1 MATPA
6 VPDDSPESVNTL
18 VETLDDESLY
28 SGDPFPLYAR
38 LRRDAPVA
46 WNARTGYWAVS
57 RHADVVAVSKDSERF
72 CSGKGILTFEI
83 GVEYPSPPT
92 MMHTDPPEHTRY
104 RKLVQPGFAPSV
116 IRALE
121 PAVRERAQGL
131 VAALEPGAPV
141 DFVSTVS
148 VPFPL
153 MIISE
158 LLGVGDDWPRFF
170 EWSEAAIPGA
180 TDMTAEE
187 RAELMAEMQE
197 YLLEMTRAR
206 RGDPR
211 DDLVSVLANVEVDGE
226 NLTDAELVM
235 FLNQLL
241 VAGNETTRNMV
252 SGGMWAFAQHP
263 EQWQRLVA
271 DRSLVASTVEE
282 WLRWTTSVIA
292 FMRTATVD
300 TVVGGT
306 PIKSGDP
313 LLLLYASA
321 NRDELEFGPTA
332 DQFDIGRQPNHHV
345 AFGFGAHFC
354 IGAAL
359 ARLEGRALLDALLDR
374 FSTVTPAGEIE
385 RTASSIIAGVRS
397 APLRFD

>member
-1 MATPA
+1 
-6 VPDDSPESVNTL
+6 
-18 VETLDDESLY
+18 
-28 SGDPFPLYAR
+28 
-38 LRRDAPVA
+38 
-46 WNARTGYWAVS
+46 
-57 RHADVVAVSKDSERF
+57 
-72 CSGKGILTFEI
+72 
-83 GVEYPSPPT
+83 

-121 PAVRERAQGL
+121 PAVRERAVGL
-131 VAALEPGAPV
+131 VAALEPGAAV
-141 DFVSTVS
+141 DFVPAVS

-170 EWSEAAIPGA
+170 EWSEASIPGA
-180 TDMTAEE
+180 SPMTPEE
-187 RAELMAEMQE
+187 RAQLMAEMQE

-211 DDLVSVLANVEVDGE
+211 DDLLSVLANVEVDGE

-252 SGGMWAFAQHP
+252 SGGMWAFAEHP
-263 EQWQRLVA
+263 DQWKRLVD
-271 DRSLVASTVEE
+271 DRSLVPSTVEE

-292 FMRTATVD
+292 FMRTATRD
-300 TVVGGT
+300 TVVGDT
-306 PIKSGDP
+306 PISAGDP

-332 DQFDIGRQPNHHV
+332 DRFDIGRQPNHHV

-374 FSTVTPAGEIE
+374 FTVVEPAGAIE
-385 RTASSIIAGVRS
+385 RTSSSIIAGVRS
-397 APLRFD
+397 APLRFS

>member
-1 MATPA
+1 MTISGATRGPA
-6 VPDDSPESVNTL
+6 SALAEA
-18 VETLDDESLY
+18 LDDESLY
-28 SGDPFPLYAR
+28 AGDPFPLYTR
-38 LRRDAPVA
+38 LRNEEPVA
-46 WNARTGYWAVS
+46 WNARLGYWAVS
-57 RHADVVAVSKDSERF
+57 RHADVVAVSRDSELF

-83 GVEYPSPPT
+83 GVEYPTPPT
-92 MMHTDPPEHTRY
+92 MMHTDPPAHTRY
-104 RKLVQPGFAPSV
+104 RKLAQPGFAPSV

-131 VAALEPGAPV
+131 VAALEPGEAV
-141 DFVSTVS
+141 DFVSAVS

-153 MIISE
+153 MIISD
-158 LLGVGDDWPRFF
+158 LLGVPTDDWMRFF
-170 EWSEAAIPGA
+170 HWSEAAIPGA
-180 TDMTAEE
+180 TDMTEEE
-187 RAELMAEMQE
+187 RQQLMADMHE
-197 YLLEMTRAR
+197 YLLEMTRVR

-211 DDLVSVLANVEVDGE
+211 EDLISVLANVEVDGE
-226 NLTDAELVM
+226 NLSDAELVM

-252 SGGMWAFAQHP
+252 SSGMWAFAQNP
-263 EQWQRLVA
+263 DQWERLVA
-271 DRSLVASTVEE
+271 DRSLVPSAVEE

-292 FMRTATVD
+292 FMRTATAD

-306 PIKSGDP
+306 GVHAGDP

-321 NRDELEFGPTA
+321 NRDDAEFGPTA

-359 ARLEGRALLDALLDR
+359 ARLEGRIALEETLKRFPTWEVDDDR
-374 FSTVTPAGEIE
+374 CEMVHTSTVRGYAKVPIFT
-385 RTASSIIAGVRS
+385 
-397 APLRFD
+397 

>member
-1 MATPA
+1 MTTPA
-6 VPDDSPESVNTL
+6 PRVANALAES
-18 VETLDDESLY
+18 LDDEALY
-28 SGDPFPLYAR
+28 AGDPFPLYAR
-38 LRRDAPVA
+38 LRREAPVA
-46 WNARTGYWAVS
+46 WNGKLGYWAVS
-57 RHADVVAVSKDSERF
+57 RHADVVAVSRDSEQF
-72 CSGKGILTFEI
+72 CSGRGILTFEI
-83 GVEYPSPPT
+83 GVEYPTPPT

-121 PAVRERAQGL
+121 PAVRERAVGL
-131 VAALEPGAPV
+131 VAALEPGVAV
-141 DFVSTVS
+141 DFVSAVS

-170 EWSEAAIPGA
+170 EWSEASIPGA
-180 TDMTAEE
+180 SPMTPEE
-187 RAELMAEMQE
+187 RAQLMAEMQE
-197 YLLEMTRAR
+197 YLLDMTRAR

-252 SGGMWAFAQHP
+252 SGGMWAFAEHP
-263 EQWQRLVA
+263 DQWQRLVD

-292 FMRTATVD
+292 FMRTATRD

-306 PIKSGDP
+306 PIAAGDP

-332 DQFDIGRQPNHHV
+332 DRFDIGRQPNHHV

-374 FSTVTPAGEIE
+374 FTVVEPAGDIE
-385 RTASSIIAGVRS
+385 RTPSSIIAGVRA
-397 APLRFD
+397 APLRFS

>member
-1 MATPA
+1 MTTPA
-6 VPDDSPESVNTL
+6 PRVANALAES
-18 VETLDDESLY
+18 LDDEALY
-28 SGDPFPLYAR
+28 GGDPFPLYAR
-38 LRRDAPVA
+38 LRREAPVA
-46 WNARTGYWAVS
+46 WNGKLGYWAVS
-57 RHADVVAVSKDSERF
+57 RHADVVAVSRDSEQF
-72 CSGKGILTFEI
+72 CSGRGILTFEI
-83 GVEYPSPPT
+83 GVEYPTPPT

-121 PAVRERAQGL
+121 PAVRERAVGL
-131 VAALEPGAPV
+131 VAALEPGAAV
-141 DFVSTVS
+141 DFVSAVS

-170 EWSEAAIPGA
+170 EWSEASIPGA
-180 TDMTAEE
+180 SPMTPEE
-187 RAELMAEMQE
+187 RAQLMAEMQE

-241 VAGNETTRNMV
+241 VAGNETTRNMG
-252 SGGMWAFAQHP
+252 SGGMWAFAEHP
-263 EQWQRLVA
+263 DQWKRLVD
-271 DRSLVASTVEE
+271 DRSLVPSTVEE

-292 FMRTATVD
+292 FMRTATRD
-300 TVVGGT
+300 TVVGDT
-306 PIKSGDP
+306 PVAAGDP

-332 DQFDIGRQPNHHV
+332 DRFDIGRQPNHHV

-374 FSTVTPAGEIE
+374 FTAVEPAGEIE
-385 RTASSIIAGVRS
+385 RTPSSIIAGVRS
-397 APLRFD
+397 APLRFS

>member
-1 MATPA
+1 MASD
-6 VPDDSPESVNTL
+6 PDPDASVSDL
-18 VETLDDESLY
+18 VEALDDESLY

-38 LRRDAPVA
+38 LRREAPVA

-104 RKLVQPGFAPSV
+104 RRLVQPGFAPSV

-121 PAVRERAQGL
+121 PAVRARAEAL
-131 VAALEPGAPV
+131 VAALEPGEPV
-141 DFVSTVS
+141 DFVPAVS

-170 EWSEAAIPGA
+170 EWSEASIPGA
-180 TDMTAEE
+180 TDMTPED
-187 RAELMAEMQE
+187 RGRLMADMHE
-197 YLLEMTRAR
+197 YLLSMTAAR

-211 DDLVSVLANVEVDGE
+211 DDLVSVLANVEIDGE
-226 NLTDAELVM
+226 HLTDAELVM

-241 VAGNETTRNMV
+241 VAGNETTRNMI
-252 SGGMWAFAQHP
+252 SGGMWAFAQNP
-263 EQWQRLVA
+263 DQWQRLLD
-271 DRSLVASTVEE
+271 DRSLVASAVEE

-300 TVVGGT
+300 TSVGDT
-306 PIKSGDP
+306 AIRTGDP

-321 NRDELEFGPTA
+321 NRDEAEFGPTA
-332 DQFDIGRQPNHHV
+332 DRFDIGRQPNHHV

-374 FSTVTPAGEIE
+374 FSTVSPAGEIE

-397 APLRFD
+397 APLRFT

>member
-1 MATPA
+1 MTTSDPRVANA
-6 VPDDSPESVNTL
+6 LAES
-18 VETLDDESLY
+18 LDDEAMY
-28 SGDPFPLYAR
+28 AGDPFPLYAQ
-38 LRRDAPVA
+38 LRREAPVA
-46 WNARTGYWAVS
+46 WNGKLGYWAVS
-57 RHADVVAVSKDSERF
+57 RHADVVAVSRDSEQF
-72 CSGKGILTFEI
+72 CSVKGILTFEI
-83 GVEYPSPPT
+83 GVEYPTPPT

-121 PAVRERAQGL
+121 PAVRERARGL
-131 VAALEPGAPV
+131 VAALESGEAV
-141 DFVSTVS
+141 DFVSAVS

-170 EWSEAAIPGA
+170 EWSEASIPGA
-180 TDMTAEE
+180 SPMTPEE
-187 RAELMAEMQE
+187 RAQLMAEMQE

-211 DDLVSVLANVEVDGE
+211 DDLVSVLANVEIDGE

-241 VAGNETTRNMV
+241 VAGNETTRNMI

-263 EQWQRLVA
+263 DQWKRLVD
-271 DRSLVASTVEE
+271 DRSLVPSTVEE

-292 FMRTATVD
+292 FMRTATTD

-306 PIKSGDP
+306 PIAAGDP

-374 FSTVTPAGEIE
+374 FTVVEPAGAIE
-385 RTASSIIAGVRS
+385 RTPSSIIAGVRS
-397 APLRFD
+397 APLRFS